1 MRKTVVTSLAA
12 LAALGLT
19 GLAYAAPPDPSSATQ
34 PAAPTAPADP
44 SAQYSPPPA
53 ASSQPPGAATSNT
66 HLAALVP
73 QGMSSEEACRGFS
86 SATDCALVLH
96 IAQNLN
102 ISFADLKGK
111 LASGQS
117 LTAALSTMK
126 PGVDPQAEITKAE
139 AQARSDMTGPG

>member
-1 MRKTVVTSLAA
+1 MRETVVTSFAA
-12 LAALGLT
+12 LAALSLT
-19 GLAYAAPPDPSSATQ
+19 ALANAAPPSPVGATGQ
-34 PAAPTAPADP
+34 PAQAPADP

-53 ASSQPPGAATSNT
+53 PPSQTPGAAMSNT
-66 HLAALVP
+66 RLAALVP

-96 IAQNLN
+96 VAQNLN
-102 ISFADLKGK
+102 ISFADLKGQ

-117 LTAALSTMK
+117 LSAALSTMK
-126 PGVDPQAEITKAE
+126 PGVDPQAEIIKAE

>member
-1 MRKTVVTSLAA
+1 MRRTVVTSFAA
-12 LAALGLT
+12 LATLALT
-19 GLAYAAPPDPSSATQ
+19 AFAYAEPPNPNS
-34 PAAPTAPADP
+34 
-44 SAQYSPPPA
+44 SPPPA
-53 ASSQPPGAATSNT
+53 PPAQSNGASEASSTR
-66 HLAALVP
+66 LAALVP
-73 QGMSSEEACRGFS
+73 QGMSSEEACKGFS

-117 LTAALSTMK
+117 LPAALSTMK

-139 AQARSDMTGPG
+139 AQARSDVTGPG

>member
-1 MRKTVVTSLAA
+1 MRKTVVTSFAA

-19 GLAYAAPPDPSSATQ
+19 ALAYAAPPDPSSATAQ
-34 PAAPTAPADP
+34 PAPAPADP

-53 ASSQPPGAATSNT
+53 PPSQTPGAATSNT
-66 HLAALVP
+66 RLAALVP

-96 IAQNLN
+96 IAQNLD

-139 AQARSDMTGPG
+139 AQARSDIAGPG

>member
-1 MRKTVVTSLAA
+1 MRKTVVTSFAA
-12 LAALGLT
+12 LAALSLT
-19 GLAYAAPPDPSSATQ
+19 ALASAAPPSSGSTDQ
-34 PAAPTAPADP
+34 PAPAPADP
-44 SAQYSPPPA
+44 AAQYSPPPA
-53 ASSQPPGAATSNT
+53 PPSQTPGAATSNT
-66 HLAALVP
+66 RLAALVP

-96 IAQNLN
+96 IAQNLD

-111 LASGQS
+111 LASGES
-117 LTAALSTMK
+117 LSAALSTLK